1 MGSRMIIIM
10 GVWVVTRIKKTK
22 LLYSTIMSKAVV
34 KTIKFR
40 QIKMHCLPRADSVSS
55 KNKRGKIILIRKSK
69 MEIKGTIISH
79 RKVANLAIVG
89 NLRKT

>member
-1 MGSRMIIIM
+1 MGARMITIM

-22 LLYSTIMSKAVV
+22 SLCSTIMSKAVV

-40 QIKMHCLPRADSVSS
+40 QIKKHCLPRADSVRF

-69 MEIKGTIISH
+69 TEIKGTIISH